1 MALLLRTLESVQRS
15 PSTLSFAQ
23 YREAESQNYKQ
34 SSVTSDG
41 ELLDVLTLEL
51 RVHPPNVNIDN
62 DSYDDRTIITVD
74 SANRP
79 GTLVEVV
86 QCLTELALNVKRA
99 RISSDGGWF
108 VDEFHVVEASGRKV
122 TNEEKLR
129 VIRAVLN
136 IEYEP
141 ESPAGG
147 SGGGAA
153 PAPAGAAAPPPK
165 QPLTG
170 AGGSGCVLDR
180 WAEMRQCSTVFEL
193 AGQDRAGLLADV
205 LDLLTHNGCD
215 VLSAA
220 VWTYKS
226 RVAFVVSVAEGGG
239 APVRDGGKVARLKQL
254 LLQMM
259 DAGGNGLVQ
268 ASVVKGLIHY
278 ERRLHQLMLK
288 EEERGWARVKDRA
301 LAAAGIAPAGGAAAG
316 AAGGG
321 GGGADGSAGG
331 WPANGGGEGGEA
343 PRARCQVTAG
353 PEVMCVTSEPPES
366 LAQSPSGGT
375 DGDGA
380 APLVSPKYSRPQV
393 TIQHYAHMHYWLVTI
408 RCKDRNKLLFDS
420 VCTLSDLNY
429 DVYHAAVDCEGE
441 ACVQLYY
448 IRPRFGDFFWDPI
461 KATKLRVMLESAIQR
476 RFPKGLKVHVAQTH
490 QHCLADLT
498 RAWKEA
504 GLWITRAKVR
514 AFGENGHT
522 LYVMDASGT
531 PPDPRKVQ
539 QACQLSGGQLQADLT
554 GGLSPPGYSLPPGVK
569 PGGVTPQAH
578 AQAQA
583 QQQQQVA
590 GSVSI
595 PGGGGAAG
603 DGATAKFFY
612 TFLQR
617 TWDGSPSSMTSN

>member
-1 MALLLRTLESVQRS
+1 
-15 PSTLSFAQ
+15 
-23 YREAESQNYKQ
+23 
-34 SSVTSDG
+34 
-41 ELLDVLTLEL
+41 
-51 RVHPPNVNIDN
+51 
-62 DSYDDRTIITVD
+62 
-74 SANRP
+74 
-79 GTLVEVV
+79 
-86 QCLTELALNVKRA
+86 
-99 RISSDGGWF
+99 
-108 VDEFHVVEASGRKV
+108 
-122 TNEEKLR
+122 
-129 VIRAVLN
+129 
-136 IEYEP
+136 
-141 ESPAGG
+141 
-147 SGGGAA
+147 
-153 PAPAGAAAPPPK
+153 
-165 QPLTG
+165 
-170 AGGSGCVLDR
+170 
-180 WAEMRQCSTVFEL
+180 MRQCSTVFEL
-193 AGQDRAGLLADV
+193 AGQDRKGLLADV

-220 VWTYKS
+220 VWTSKR
-226 RVAFVVSVAEGGG
+226 RVAFVVSVVEGA
-239 APVRDGGKVARLKQL
+239 APVRDGGKIARLKQL

-259 DAGGNGLVQ
+259 DAGGNGLVE

-288 EEERGWARVKDRA
+288 EEERDWARVKERV
-301 LAAAGIAPAGGAAAG
+301 LAAAGILVPAAACG
-316 AAGGG
+316 TDGGGDAWRSGGG
-321 GGGADGSAGG
+321 GGGSLDGGQQQQK
-331 WPANGGGEGGEA
+331 
-343 PRARCQVTAG
+343 RCQVTQG
-353 PEVMCVTSEPPES
+353 PEVMCVTSEPPE
-366 LAQSPSGGT
+366 APAPAGCADA
-375 DGDGA
+375 DGI
-380 APLVSPKYSRPQV
+380 PLVSPKYSRPQV
-393 TIQHYAHMHYWLVTI
+393 TIQHYAHMHYWLVTV

-448 IRPRFGDFFWDPI
+448 IRPRFGDFFWDAV

-522 LYVMDASGT
+522 LYVMDANGQ

-539 QACQLSGGQLQADLT
+539 QACQNSGGQLQADLT
-554 GGLSPPGYSLPPGVK
+554 GGLSPPGYMLPPGLK
-569 PGGVTPQAH
+569 PSA
-578 AQAQA
+578 AAA
-583 QQQQQVA
+583 QQVA

-595 PGGGGAAG
+595 PQGGGGGPGG